1 MSPAPHTPDLRR
13 NFWMHCLE
21 GGFYMAGLVF
31 ISLETVLPSFV
42 KHLGGADQL
51 IAFMPVVLPATFSM
65 LGLFLAPLVERMHR
79 FKPFV
84 CIFGALQRLPYLI
97 AGLIMLLVPMSDR
110 TLLWV
115 VMLTPLLS
123 GLIGGIG
130 VQAWMEMVTRMIP
143 PNRRASG
150 WAIRYQISNIIG
162 LGAGVVIHQVLT
174 HSPDARGYAV
184 LHLVCFGFL
193 VLSFIAQL
201 FMREPPDP
209 HPLRLPR
216 PSYWNHLRGLPLL
229 LRSQPHLVRLIFAR
243 FTGMGYLM
251 MVAFLGIHA
260 LHVTGAPEAEKGH
273 FVIAQMAGSILGSFF
288 AAWCGDRHGGRA
300 AMLIARVLCLALC
313 VALWFTQS
321 FTGFLAAFFVLSF
334 GLFTDRVG
342 DLTLAAELCP
352 YERRPTFQS
361 VLGFC
366 QVICLIAATQLS
378 GTVLE
383 HTQNFNAVIA
393 LCAVFSVVSI
403 AILWTIPEARMKHHP
418 LPATGETPPV
428 R

>member
-1 MSPAPHTPDLRR
+1 
-13 NFWMHCLE
+13 MHCLE

-65 LGLFLAPLVERMHR
+65 LGLFMAPLVERMHQ
-79 FKPFV
+79 FKTFV
-84 CIFGALQRLPYLI
+84 CIFGGLQRLPYLI
-97 AGLIMLLVPMSDR
+97 AGLVMLLVPMDDR

-115 VMLTPLLS
+115 VILAPLLS
-123 GLIGGIG
+123 GLVGGIG
-130 VQAWMEMVTRMIP
+130 VQAWMEMVTRMVP

-150 WAIRYQISNIIG
+150 WAIRYQISNVIG
-162 LGAGVVIHQVLT
+162 LGAGVVIHQVLS
-174 HSPDARGYAV
+174 HSPDAHGYAV
-184 LHLVCFGFL
+184 LHLTCFGFL
-193 VLSFIAQL
+193 VLSWTAQL
-201 FMREPPDP
+201 FMIEPPDP

-216 PSYWNHLRGLPLL
+216 PSYVNYLRSLPGL

-251 MVAFLGIHA
+251 MVSFLSIHA
-260 LHVTGAPEAEKGH
+260 LRMTGAAEADKGH
-273 FVIAQMAGSILGSFF
+273 FVTAQMAGSILGSLF

-300 AMLIARVLCLALC
+300 AMLIARGLCVALC
-313 VALWFTQS
+313 IALWFTQG
-321 FTGFLAAFFVLSF
+321 FAGFLAAFFVLSF
-334 GLFTDRVG
+334 GLFVDRVG

-352 YERRPTFQS
+352 YERRPTYQA

-366 QVICLIAATQLS
+366 QVICLLAATQLS
-378 GTVLE
+378 GLVLDL
-383 HTQNFNAVIA
+383 TGSFRAVIG
-393 LCAVFSVVSI
+393 LCALFSIISVAV
-403 AILWTIPEARMKHHP
+403 LWTIPEARMKHHP

-428 R
+428 G

>member
-1 MSPAPHTPDLRR
+1 
-13 NFWMHCLE
+13 MHCLE

-51 IAFMPVVLPATFSM
+51 IAFMPVVLPATFSV
-65 LGLFLAPLVERMHR
+65 LGLFIAPLVERMHQ
-79 FKPFV
+79 FKTFV

-97 AGLIMLLVPMSDR
+97 AGLVMLLVPMSAP

-150 WAIRYQISNIIG
+150 WAIRYQISNVIG
-162 LGAGVVIHQVLT
+162 LGAGVIIHQVLT
-174 HSPDARGYAV
+174 HSPDSHGYAV
-184 LHLVCFGFL
+184 LHLICFGFL
-193 VLSFIAQL
+193 VLSFTAQL
-201 FMREPPDP
+201 FMREPPDT

-216 PSYWNHLRGLPLL
+216 PSYGNYLRGLPSL
-229 LRSQPHLVRLIFAR
+229 LRARPHLVRLIFAR

-251 MVAFLGIHA
+251 IVSFLSIHA
-260 LHVTGAPEAEKGH
+260 LKVTGATEGDKGH
-273 FVIAQMAGSILGSFF
+273 FVIAQMAGSILGSLFS
-288 AAWCGDRHGGRA
+288 AWCGDRHGGRA
-300 AMLIARVLCLALC
+300 AMLIARGMCLALC

-352 YERRPTFQS
+352 YERRPTYQA

-378 GTVLE
+378 GAVLKV
-383 HTQNFNAVIA
+383 TQDFHAVIA
-393 LCAVFSVVSI
+393 LCAVFSAASI

-428 R
+428 G